1 MNRAERIITLY
12 VPNEKVNKKG
22 VNNDFSKRKWK
33 LNQKIDSR
41 IDFKYVL
48 IKKKVELGKIE
59 KYYNWTF

>member
-41 IDFKYVL
+41 IDFQY
-48 IKKKVELGKIE
+48 G
-59 KYYNWTF
+59 